1 MVSAQ
6 QQALSQA
13 FSQAFS
19 HLFPDGADGGEWAGV
34 VQEASTQ
41 YQALM
46 SDMLERLWPSAAAS
60 TIYDEMG
67 RCFQAGAEAL
77 ARDPQLLISTQTRLF
92 QDQMALMQGTLREM
106 SGESVEPVISPARSD
121 RRFRDE
127 AWQSEPYY
135 HFLVQQY
142 LLFSRAVDEMLAGIK
157 GLPESQKRNLEFY
170 ARQYVS
176 AFSPS
181 NFASTNPEVQRVT
194 RETGGQNLLDGL
206 KRLREDLANSAEG
219 INVAMTDTEAF
230 RLGDNIAV
238 TPGDVVFENELIQL
252 IQYRPATEKV
262 FSTPLLVVPPWI
274 NKYYILDLRQDN
286 SMMRWLVE
294 QGHTV
299 FLISWRNPGPEQSDL
314 TWADYMQMGP
324 LAAMDAIE
332 QATGEKQVNILSYC
346 IGGTLTASTMAYL
359 TARKQAN
366 RVRSVSYMATLQD
379 FSDPG
384 EIGVFLNEPVLQ
396 GLEKQMAQ
404 DGYLDGRVMAFSF
417 NLLRE
422 NDLFWSFYVSN
433 YLKGEAPTAFDLLY
447 WNTDGTNL
455 PAGTHAWYLRHMY
468 LENRLVQ
475 PGGIELDGVPIDL
488 SQIETPSYWV
498 SARED
503 HIAKWQ
509 TTYNGT
515 QLPKASIKRFV
526 LGGSGHIAGIVN
538 PPHKN
543 KYGYAT
549 NDSLPATPDE
559 WLEGTEQH
567 EGSWWNDW
575 QAWMTGN
582 GFVEPEPEVSA
593 RTPGEGKLDVIE
605 AAPGRYARQ
614 TIPEVLGQS
623 VPEEIT
629 SVADAQLKA
638 VRDVQQTVEKSV
650 NEALKQVTLPL
661 EEAMTAM
668 TEAVTGKAAN
678 DAGDT
683 AGNSS
688 SSASRAQGASTRPAA
703 SKAASAAGS
712 PAAEPSATRSQ
723 AAESATPASKPAAR
737 KRAAPKST
745 ASGSTAAKSAAT
757 KSAATTSSTASD
769 STTKQSTAKPSAA
782 STAASST
789 GSSATK
795 TTTARKTSTPRKTAA
810 SKTTTANKSTAAK
823 TTASKTTASTSA
835 SDSKPSASGTSSS
848 STSSTA
854 SGSSATKPA
863 TTRKSTASKT
873 TASKSTASKS
883 TASSTGS
890 ASTAKTGSSTETSSQ
905 GASRSGTSSS
915 GASTTTAK
923 SDTGSEAPKPRR
935 GRPSNASK
943 AAVAKAAE
951 EAKKDDAKPAASKMD
966 GSSGNAKDGDKS

>member
-1 MVSAQ
+1 MDSAQ
-6 QQALSQA
+6 QQAFSQT
-13 FSQAFS
+13 FSQAFTS
-19 HLFPDGADGGEWAGV
+19 LFPDGAEGTEWASV
-34 VQEASTQ
+34 MQQASAQ

-77 ARDPQLLISTQTRLF
+77 ARDPQLLMSTQTRLF
-92 QDQMALMQGTLREM
+92 QDQMALLQGTLRELN
-106 SGESVEPVISPARSD
+106 GESVEPVITPARSD

-142 LLFSRAVDEMLAGIK
+142 LLFSRAVDDMLAGIQ

-206 KRLREDLANSAEG
+206 KRLRDDLANSAEG

-252 IQYRPATEKV
+252 IQYRPATEKA

-299 FLISWRNPGPEQSDL
+299 FLISWRNPGPEQRDL

-359 TARKQAN
+359 AAEKQSD

-582 GFVEPEPEVSA
+582 GFVEPEPEVAA

-614 TIPEVLGQS
+614 TIPEVLGQA

-683 AGNSS
+683 TGNSS
-688 SSASRAQGASTRPAA
+688 SSASRAQGARTRPAA
-703 SKAASAAGS
+703 SKAASAA
-712 PAAEPSATRSQ
+712 T
-723 AAESATPASKPAAR
+723 ESAAPASKPAAR

-745 ASGSTAAKSAAT
+745 ASK
-757 KSAATTSSTASD
+757 
-769 STTKQSTAKPSAA
+769 STTAKSTAKPSTAKSSTA

-789 GSSATK
+789 GSSAAK
-795 TTTARKTSTPRKTAA
+795 TTTARKTSTPRKAAANKTTA
-810 SKTTTANKSTAAK
+810 SKTTAAK
-823 TTASKTTASTSA
+823 TTASKSA
-835 SDSKPSASGTSSS
+835 SDSKPPESGTSNS
-848 STSSTA
+848 STSSTVSGSSA
-854 SGSSATKPA
+854 AGSSATKPA
-863 TTRKSTASKT
+863 TTRKSTASKS
-873 TASKSTASKS
+873 TASKTTASKS

-890 ASTAKTGSSTETSSQ
+890 ASTAKTGSSAGTSSQ
-905 GASRSGTSSS
+905 SASNS

-923 SDTGSEAPKPRR
+923 SDTSSEAPKPRR

-943 AAVAKAAE
+943 AAAKAAE
-951 EAKKDDAKPAASKMD
+951 EAKKDDAKPAASKAEGAAD
-966 GSSGNAKDGDKS
+966 GAKDSDKG

>member
-1 MVSAQ
+1 MDSAQ
-6 QQALSQA
+6 QQAFSQT
-13 FSQAFS
+13 FSQAFTS
-19 HLFPDGADGGEWAGV
+19 LFPDGAEGTEWASV
-34 VQEASTQ
+34 MQQASAQ

-77 ARDPQLLISTQTRLF
+77 ARDPQLLMSTQTRLF
-92 QDQMALMQGTLREM
+92 QDQMALLQGTLRELN
-106 SGESVEPVISPARSD
+106 GESVEPVITPARSD

-142 LLFSRAVDEMLAGIK
+142 LLFSRAVDDMLAGIQ

-206 KRLREDLANSAEG
+206 KRLRDDLANSAEG

-252 IQYRPATEKV
+252 IQYRPATEKA

-274 NKYYILDLRQDN
+274 NKYYILDLRQNN

-299 FLISWRNPGPEQSDL
+299 FLISWRNPGPEQRDL

-359 TARKQAN
+359 AAEKQSD

-614 TIPEVLGQS
+614 TIPEVLGQA

-683 AGNSS
+683 ADNSS
-688 SSASRAQGASTRPAA
+688 SSASRAQGARTRPAA

-712 PAAEPSATRSQ
+712 PAAG
-723 AAESATPASKPAAR
+723 SATPASKPAAR

-745 ASGSTAAKSAAT
+745 ASRSTAAKSTAAKSAT
-757 KSAATTSSTASD
+757 TTSSTASD
-769 STTKQSTAKPSAA
+769 STTKPSTAKPSTA

-823 TTASKTTASTSA
+823 TTASTSA

-854 SGSSATKPA
+854 SGSSAAGSSATKPA
-863 TTRKSTASKT
+863 TTRKSTASKSA
-873 TASKSTASKS
+873 ASKTTASKS
-883 TASSTGS
+883 TASSTGG
-890 ASTAKTGSSTETSSQ
+890 ASTAKTGSSAGTSSQ
-905 GASRSGTSSS
+905 SASSS

-923 SDTGSEAPKPRR
+923 SDTTSEAPKPRR

-943 AAVAKAAE
+943 AAAKAAE
-951 EAKKDDAKPAASKMD
+951 EVKKVNKKDEE
-966 GSSGNAKDGDKS
+966 

>member
-19 HLFPDGADGGEWAGV
+19 HLFPDGVDGGEWAGV

-252 IQYRPATEKV
+252 IQYRPATEKA

-359 TARKQAN
+359 TARKQAD

-488 SQIETPSYWV
+488 SQIEIPSYWV

-543 KYGYAT
+543 KYGYVT
-549 NDSLPATPDE
+549 NDELPATPDA
-559 WLEGTEQH
+559 WLEGTEAH

-575 QAWMTGN
+575 QAWMSGN

-614 TIPEVLGQS
+614 TIPEVLGQT

-629 SVADAQLKA
+629 SAAQAQLKT
-638 VRDVQQTVEKSV
+638 VRDVQETVEKRM
-650 NEALKQVTLPL
+650 NDALKQVTLPL

-668 TEAVTGKAAN
+668 TEAATGKAAN

-683 AGNSS
+683 ADNSS
-688 SSASRAQGASTRPAA
+688 SSASKAQGARTRPAA
-703 SKAASAAGS
+703 SKAASAA
-712 PAAEPSATRSQ
+712 T
-723 AAESATPASKPAAR
+723 ESAAPASKPAAR

-745 ASGSTAAKSAAT
+745 ASKSTASKSTVAKSTAS
-757 KSAATTSSTASD
+757 KSATPTSSTASD
-769 STTKQSTAKPSAA
+769 STAKQSTAKPSTAKPSTA

-789 GSSATK
+789 GSSAAK

-810 SKTTTANKSTAAK
+810 SKTTANK
-823 TTASKTTASTSA
+823 TTASKTTASKTTASKTTAAKTTASKSA
-835 SDSKPSASGTSSS
+835 SDSKPPAAGTS
-848 STSSTA
+848 TGGAASTA
-854 SGSSATKPA
+854 SGSSSTATSPAAKQPA
-863 TTRKSTASKT
+863 TQSKAAASAPKSTAASKPAASSKT
-873 TASKSTASKS
+873 TASTTKRAAASKS
-883 TASSTGS
+883 VASSTGS
-890 ASTAKTGSSTETSSQ
+890 ASTGSTAKTASST
-905 GASRSGTSSS
+905 GAGS
-915 GASTTTAK
+915 TAK
-923 SDTGSEAPKPRR
+923 AAGS
-935 GRPSNASK
+935 
-943 AAVAKAAE
+943 AAKSAE
-951 EAKKDDAKPAASKMD
+951 EAKKDEAKPAVSKTD
-966 GSSGNAKDGDKS
+966 GSAGNDKDTGKR

>member
-19 HLFPDGADGGEWAGV
+19 HLFPDGVDGGEWAGV

-252 IQYRPATEKV
+252 IQYRPATEKA

-359 TARKQAN
+359 TARKQAD

-488 SQIETPSYWV
+488 SQIEIPSYWV

-543 KYGYAT
+543 KYGYVT
-549 NDSLPATPDE
+549 NDELPATPDA
-559 WLEGTEQH
+559 WLEGTEAH

-575 QAWMTGN
+575 QAWMSGN

-614 TIPEVLGQS
+614 TIPEVLGQT

-629 SVADAQLKA
+629 SAAQAQLKT
-638 VRDVQQTVEKSV
+638 VRDVQETVEKRM

-668 TEAVTGKAAN
+668 TEAATGKAAN

-683 AGNSS
+683 ADNSS
-688 SSASRAQGASTRPAA
+688 SSASKAQGARTRPAA
-703 SKAASAAGS
+703 SKAASAA
-712 PAAEPSATRSQ
+712 T
-723 AAESATPASKPAAR
+723 ESAAPASKPAAR

-745 ASGSTAAKSAAT
+745 ASKSTAAKS
-757 KSAATTSSTASD
+757 
-769 STTKQSTAKPSAA
+769 TAKPSTA
-782 STAASST
+782 STAASSS

-823 TTASKTTASTSA
+823 TTASKATASKATASTSA

-863 TTRKSTASKT
+863 TTRKSTASKST
-873 TASKSTASKS
+873 SSKTTASKS

-890 ASTAKTGSSTETSSQ
+890 ASTAKTGSSTGTSSQ
-905 GASRSGTSSS
+905 SASSS

-923 SDTGSEAPKPRR
+923 SDTGSQASKPRR

-943 AAVAKAAE
+943 AATAKAAE
-951 EAKKDDAKPAASKMD
+951 EAKKDDAKPAASKTD
-966 GSSGNAKDGDKS
+966 DSSNTNKKPSNS

>member
-1 MVSAQ
+1 MDSAQ
-6 QQALSQA
+6 QQAFSQT
-13 FSQAFS
+13 FSQAFTS
-19 HLFPDGADGGEWAGV
+19 LFPDGAEGTEWASV
-34 VQEASTQ
+34 MQQASAQ

-77 ARDPQLLISTQTRLF
+77 ARDPQLLMSTQTRLF
-92 QDQMALMQGTLREM
+92 QDQMALLQGTLRELN
-106 SGESVEPVISPARSD
+106 GESVEPVITPARSD

-142 LLFSRAVDEMLAGIK
+142 LLFSRAVDDMLAGIQ

-206 KRLREDLANSAEG
+206 KRLRDDLSNSAEG

-252 IQYRPATEKV
+252 IQYRPATEKA

-359 TARKQAN
+359 AAEKQSD

-488 SQIETPSYWV
+488 SKIETPSYWV

-703 SKAASAAGS
+703 SKAAST
-712 PAAEPSATRSQ
+712 PAAEP
-723 AAESATPASKPAAR
+723 AAPASKPAAP

-745 ASGSTAAKSAAT
+745 ASRSTAAKSTAAKSTAAKSAT
-757 KSAATTSSTASD
+757 TTSSTASD
-769 STTKQSTAKPSAA
+769 STAKQSTA

-795 TTTARKTSTPRKTAA
+795 TTTARKASTPRKTAA

-823 TTASKTTASTSA
+823 TTASKTTASKSD

-854 SGSSATKPA
+854 SGSSAAGSSATKPA
-863 TTRKSTASKT
+863 TTR
-873 TASKSTASKS
+873 KS

-890 ASTAKTGSSTETSSQ
+890 ASTAKTGSSTGTSSQ
-905 GASRSGTSSS
+905 GATRSGTSSS

-943 AAVAKAAE
+943 AAAAKAAE
-951 EAKKDDAKPAASKMD
+951 EAKKDDAKPAASKTD
-966 GSSGNAKDGDKS
+966 GSAGNAKDSDKS

>member
-1 MVSAQ
+1 MDSAQ
-6 QQALSQA
+6 QQAFSQT
-13 FSQAFS
+13 FSQAFTS
-19 HLFPDGADGGEWAGV
+19 LFPDGAEGTEWASV
-34 VQEASTQ
+34 MQQASAQ

-77 ARDPQLLISTQTRLF
+77 ARDPQLLMSTQTRLF
-92 QDQMALMQGTLREM
+92 QDQMALLQGTLRELN
-106 SGESVEPVISPARSD
+106 GESVEPVITPARSD

-142 LLFSRAVDEMLAGIK
+142 LLFSRAVDDMLAGIQ

-206 KRLREDLANSAEG
+206 KRLRDDLANSAEG

-252 IQYRPATEKV
+252 IQYRPATEKA

-359 TARKQAN
+359 AAEKQSD

-661 EEAMTAM
+661 EEVMTAM

-703 SKAASAAGS
+703 SAAGA
-712 PAAEPSATRSQ
+712 P
-723 AAESATPASKPAAR
+723 AAESAAPASKPAAR

-745 ASGSTAAKSAAT
+745 ASRSNAAKSTAAKSAT
-757 KSAATTSSTASD
+757 TTSSTASD
-769 STTKQSTAKPSAA
+769 STTKQSTA

-823 TTASKTTASTSA
+823 TTASKTTASKATASTSA

-863 TTRKSTASKT
+863 TTRKSTASK
-873 TASKSTASKS
+873 STASKS

-890 ASTAKTGSSTETSSQ
+890 ASTAKTGSNTGASSQ
-905 GASRSGTSSS
+905 EATRSGTSSS

-943 AAVAKAAE
+943 AAAAKAAE
-951 EAKKDDAKPAASKMD
+951 EAKKDDAKPGTSKTD
-966 GSSGNAKDGDKS
+966 GASGNAKDSDKS

>member
-1 MVSAQ
+1 MDSAQ
-6 QQALSQA
+6 QQAFSQT
-13 FSQAFS
+13 FSQAFTS
-19 HLFPDGADGGEWAGV
+19 LFPDGAEGTEWASV
-34 VQEASTQ
+34 MQQASAQ

-77 ARDPQLLISTQTRLF
+77 ARDPQLLMSTQTRLF
-92 QDQMALMQGTLREM
+92 QDQMALLQGTLRELN
-106 SGESVEPVISPARSD
+106 GESVEPVITPARSD

-142 LLFSRAVDEMLAGIK
+142 LLFSRAVDEMLAGIQ

-206 KRLREDLANSAEG
+206 KRLRDDLANSAEG

-252 IQYRPATEKV
+252 IQYRPATEKA

-299 FLISWRNPGPEQSDL
+299 FLISWRNPGPEQRDL

-359 TARKQAN
+359 AAEKQSD

-559 WLEGTEQH
+559 WIEGTEQH

-614 TIPEVLGQS
+614 TIPEVLGQA

-683 AGNSS
+683 TGNSS
-688 SSASRAQGASTRPAA
+688 SSASRAQGARTRPAA
-703 SKAASAAGS
+703 SKAASAA
-712 PAAEPSATRSQ
+712 T
-723 AAESATPASKPAAR
+723 ESAAPASKPAVR

-745 ASGSTAAKSAAT
+745 ASKSTAAKS
-757 KSAATTSSTASD
+757 
-769 STTKQSTAKPSAA
+769 TAKPSTA
-782 STAASST
+782 STAASSS

-795 TTTARKTSTPRKTAA
+795 TTKARKTSTPRKTAA
-810 SKTTTANKSTAAK
+810 SKTTTGNKSTAAK
-823 TTASKTTASTSA
+823 TTASKATASTSA

-854 SGSSATKPA
+854 SGSSSAGSSAMKPA
-863 TTRKSTASKT
+863 TTRKSTAGKSAASKT
-873 TASKSTASKS
+873 TASKSTAS
-883 TASSTGS
+883 STGG
-890 ASTAKTGSSTETSSQ
+890 ASTAKTGSSAGTSSQ
-905 GASRSGTSSS
+905 SASSS

-923 SDTGSEAPKPRR
+923 SDTGSQASKPRR

-943 AAVAKAAE
+943 AAAKATE
-951 EAKKDDAKPAASKMD
+951 EAKKDDAKPAASKTD
-966 GSSGNAKDGDKS
+966 GSPSGTKGADKG

>member
-1 MVSAQ
+1 MDSAQ
-6 QQALSQA
+6 QQAFSQT
-13 FSQAFS
+13 FSQAFTS
-19 HLFPDGADGGEWAGV
+19 LFPDGAEGTEWASV
-34 VQEASTQ
+34 MQQASAQ

-77 ARDPQLLISTQTRLF
+77 ARDPQLLMSTQTRLF
-92 QDQMALMQGTLREM
+92 QDQMALLQGTLRELN
-106 SGESVEPVISPARSD
+106 GESVEPVITPARSD

-142 LLFSRAVDEMLAGIK
+142 LLFSRAVDDMLAGIQ

-206 KRLREDLANSAEG
+206 KRLRDDLANSAEG

-252 IQYRPATEKV
+252 IQYRPATEKA

-359 TARKQAN
+359 AAEKQSD

-688 SSASRAQGASTRPAA
+688 SSASRANGASTRPAA
-703 SKAASAAGS
+703 SKAASAA
-712 PAAEPSATRSQ
+712 
-723 AAESATPASKPAAR
+723 ESAASASKPAAR

-745 ASGSTAAKSAAT
+745 ASRSTAAKSAAT
-757 KSAATTSSTASD
+757 KSATTTSSTASD
-769 STTKQSTAKPSAA
+769 STTKQSTAKSSTA
-782 STAASST
+782 STAASNT

-835 SDSKPSASGTSSS
+835 SDNKPSASGTSSS

-863 TTRKSTASKT
+863 TTRKSTASKS
-873 TASKSTASKS
+873 TASKTTASKS

-890 ASTAKTGSSTETSSQ
+890 ASTAKTGSSTGSSSQ
-905 GASRSGTSSS
+905 GATRSGTSSS

-943 AAVAKAAE
+943 AAAAKAAE
-951 EAKKDDAKPAASKMD
+951 EAKKDDAKPGTSKTD
-966 GSSGNAKDGDKS
+966 GASGNAKDSDKS

>member
-1 MVSAQ
+1 MDSAQ
-6 QQALSQA
+6 QQAFSQT
-13 FSQAFS
+13 FSQAFTS
-19 HLFPDGADGGEWAGV
+19 LFPDGAEGTEWASV
-34 VQEASTQ
+34 MQQASAQ

-77 ARDPQLLISTQTRLF
+77 ARDPQLLMSTQTRLF
-92 QDQMALMQGTLREM
+92 QDQMALLQGTLRELN
-106 SGESVEPVISPARSD
+106 GESVEPVITPARSD

-142 LLFSRAVDEMLAGIK
+142 LLFSRAVDDMLAGIQ

-206 KRLREDLANSAEG
+206 KRLRDDLANSAEG

-252 IQYRPATEKV
+252 IQYRPATEKA

-359 TARKQAN
+359 AAEKQSD

-559 WLEGTEQH
+559 WLEGSEQH

-678 DAGDT
+678 DSGDT

-688 SSASRAQGASTRPAA
+688 SSASKAQGASTRPAA
-703 SKAASAAGS
+703 SKAAST
-712 PAAEPSATRSQ
+712 PAAESPA
-723 AAESATPASKPAAR
+723 PASKPAAR

-745 ASGSTAAKSAAT
+745 ASRSTAAKSAT
-757 KSAATTSSTASD
+757 TTSSTASD
-769 STTKQSTAKPSAA
+769 STAKQSTA

-795 TTTARKTSTPRKTAA
+795 TTTARKTSTPRKAAA
-810 SKTTTANKSTAAK
+810 SKTTTANKTTAAK
-823 TTASKTTASTSA
+823 TTASKSA

-854 SGSSATKPA
+854 SGSSAAGSSATKPA
-863 TTRKSTASKT
+863 TTRKSTASKS
-873 TASKSTASKS
+873 TASKSTASKSTASKTTASKS

-890 ASTAKTGSSTETSSQ
+890 ASTAKTASSTGASSQ
-905 GASRSGTSSS
+905 GATRSNTSSS

-923 SDTGSEAPKPRR
+923 SDTGSDAPKPRR

-943 AAVAKAAE
+943 AAAAKAAE
-951 EAKKDDAKPAASKMD
+951 EAKKDDAKPAASKTD
-966 GSSGNAKDGDKS
+966 GSAGNAKDSDKS